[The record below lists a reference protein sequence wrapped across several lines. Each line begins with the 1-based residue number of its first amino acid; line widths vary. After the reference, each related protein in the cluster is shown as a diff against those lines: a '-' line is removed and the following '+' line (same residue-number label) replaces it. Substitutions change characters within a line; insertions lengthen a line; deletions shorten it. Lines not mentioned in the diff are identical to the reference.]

1 MRGGN
6 KTNRFST
13 DSARKQ
19 HQPFASCRPS
29 PRPSPRKRGEGAA
42 DLSPLPWRC
51 GRLRASL
58 PATGR
63 ECTPFFTWQRPAP
76 RRRALRKA
84 RDPGG
89 PGRPVAASRQQWWR
103 SRCPSK
109 DSRLDPRSSSGGG
122 AGEPKI
128 GPGQKSPPTRAP
140 HGDPGDLPRSRGA
153 LHKGALEEARPGL
166 LGPEDNRPPGC
177 REAPAY
183 PSHPGLPP
191 GRTARGPGRGDQHH
205 A

>member
-76 RRRALRKA
+76 GRRALRKA

-153 LHKGALEEARPGL
+153 LKGLSRRPGRVSWGRRTT
-166 LGPEDNRPPGC
+166 GPRVAER
-177 REAPAY
+177 RLRTRRTPA
-183 PSHPGLPP
+183 SPP